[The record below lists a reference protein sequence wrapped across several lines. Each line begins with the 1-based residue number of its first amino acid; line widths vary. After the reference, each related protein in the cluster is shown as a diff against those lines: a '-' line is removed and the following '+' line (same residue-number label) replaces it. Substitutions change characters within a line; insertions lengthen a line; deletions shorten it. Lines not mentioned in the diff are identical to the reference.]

1 MQSLKSIPHV
11 FFLVVFIYYIEHGE
25 EGSEIDSDAFF
36 QQIIQQ
42 NTLFLLILLVD
53 CLLCLF
59 MLL

>member
-1 MQSLKSIPHV
+1 MF

-25 EGSEIDSDAFF
+25 DWSEIDSDAFF